1 MEQRHIILIT
11 HDGEKTWESF
21 ASEDEAL
28 EYADKLHEQY
38 ENIETIYTT
47 M

>member
-11 HDGEKTWESF
+11 HNGEKTWESF
-21 ASEDEAL
+21 DTEDKAL

-38 ENIETIYTT
+38 EDIETLYSII
-47 M
+47 